1 MGWGESD
8 GMYDLKDTIRTV
20 REQPPVY
27 RLETQA
33 GAILDVVH
41 HDHLRRAG
49 HTLQARVCAAGA
61 AVAPQWLYAAQGV
74 PISAAPSIISC
85 GGLLF
90 QLPPAAAL
98 PAEDNGAGAAVAV
111 LAGWVGPADVTI

>member
-1 MGWGESD
+1 
-8 GMYDLKDTIRTV
+8 MYDLEDTIRIV
-20 REQPPVY
+20 RDQPPVY
-27 RLETQA
+27 RMETQA
-33 GAILDVVH
+33 GAVLDVVH
-41 HDHLRRAG
+41 YDLTTVPRAG

-61 AVAPQWLYAAQGV
+61 PVAPKWRYAAQGV

-98 PAEDNGAGAAVAV
+98 PTNDKGAGEAVAV
-111 LAGWVGPADVTI
+111 LAGWDPRT

>member
-8 GMYDLKDTIRTV
+8 GMYDLEDTIRTV
-20 REQPPVY
+20 SEQPPVY

-41 HDHLRRAG
+41 YDISTVPRAG

-61 AVAPQWLYAAQGV
+61 AVAPQWRYAAQGV

-90 QLPPAAAL
+90 QLPPAVAL
-98 PAEDNGAGAAVAV
+98 PTDDKSAAVAV
-111 LAGWVGPADVTI
+111 LAGWDPRT